1 MSKIDHTPA
10 STRLALFVNDSPIDA
25 ASNIGLLASFLADAI
40 IIEDADHP
48 GLTLIHGIIRDSAT
62 ALSQRLNHAA

>member
-1 MSKIDHTPA
+1 MQNDHTDECSYP
-10 STRLALFVNDSPIDA
+10 LALFGNQTPIDA

-48 GLTLIHGIIRDSAT
+48 GLTLLHGVIRDSSI
-62 ALSQRLNHAA
+62 ALSQRLRHTA

>member
-1 MSKIDHTPA
+1 MQNDHTDECSYP
-10 STRLALFVNDSPIDA
+10 LALFGNQTPIDA
-25 ASNIGLLASFLADAI
+25 VSNIGLLASFLADAI